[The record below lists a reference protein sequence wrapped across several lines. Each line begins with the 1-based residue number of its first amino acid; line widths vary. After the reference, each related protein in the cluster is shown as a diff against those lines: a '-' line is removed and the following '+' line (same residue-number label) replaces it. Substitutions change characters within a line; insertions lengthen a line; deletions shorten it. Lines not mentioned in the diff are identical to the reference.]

1 MMKKS
6 QIPWC
11 DFTWDPVTGCRRDCA
26 FCIGRKRLTQFKGDS
41 RFYLNDDH
49 IVKNEEK
56 GLFILTKPLSKNGSA
71 IPAPTG
77 FLPTL
82 HPYRLPM
89 VAQKRKPANILV
101 CHSGDLFGE
110 WIPTEWILKVFD
122 ACEKAPWHNY
132 LFITMNPKR
141 YNELLQKGM
150 LVKADNFWYGTRI
163 TQRSDIFT
171 ANGFHT
177 FVLIDPMALFAER
190 IEIPEVEWI
199 LLGSKEKLKRRWI
212 DSIMDRKRDIPVFMI
227 ESKLFNE
234 AWGSS
239 LIQEYPEALYR
250 PKEKALPHCSECKYC
265 HSKQQGNRG
274 QWRVCKHSKIIRQ
287 DKNHEGRHIDGR
299 YAKVSPQWCPKRTGI
314 NWRIR

>member
-11 DFTWDPVTGCRRDCA
+11 DFTWNPVTGCRKDCS
-26 FCIGRKRLTQFKGDS
+26 FCIGRKRLTQFKGDN

-49 IVKNEEK
+49 IVKNEDK
-56 GLFILTKPLSKNGSA
+56 GLFILTRPLSKNGSA

-212 DSIMDRKRDIPVFMI
+212 DSIMDRKDSF
-227 ESKLFNE
+227 L
-234 AWGSS
+234 
-239 LIQEYPEALYR
+239 
-250 PKEKALPHCSECKYC
+250 
-265 HSKQQGNRG
+265 
-274 QWRVCKHSKIIRQ
+274 
-287 DKNHEGRHIDGR
+287 
-299 YAKVSPQWCPKRTGI
+299 
-314 NWRIR
+314 